1 MKKTTEQFIT
11 SDGMVMYLQCFV
23 PFHYKERNTAAA
35 LIVPGGQCA
44 PEDYNW
50 ISSTLCR
57 RGYLVY
63 SIYQRGYGSGAPRV
77 NDHAGERQ
85 LQDLKEAFEF
95 VKGQPLVDQDR
106 IVVIGHSY
114 GADMVQRLALE
125 KKFACG
131 VVLSQLSDWLTYAKY
146 AKEFLPDYY
155 RRACEKYG
163 GDPFE
168 HPEGYIL
175 RSTLQHAD
183 KIKVPMLAITGD
195 RDNITPA
202 VWAEKMTRALNAA
215 GNTKSKCVVVENAG
229 HFFEHF
235 GFHGDQRAEVVD
247 IIVEWLNEMMP
258 AEVEGKEF

>member
-125 KKFACG
+125 KEFACG

-146 AKEFLPDYY
+146 AKEFQRVLRPQAPHNSSALRHRDALY
-155 RRACEKYG
+155 RIPCHPLSEPHSVQNEPARA
-163 GDPFE
+163 
-168 HPEGYIL
+168 
-175 RSTLQHAD
+175 
-183 KIKVPMLAITGD
+183 
-195 RDNITPA
+195 
-202 VWAEKMTRALNAA
+202 
-215 GNTKSKCVVVENAG
+215 
-229 HFFEHF
+229 
-235 GFHGDQRAEVVD
+235 
-247 IIVEWLNEMMP
+247 
-258 AEVEGKEF
+258 